1 MSRLKAG
8 DRVRL
13 KVRSLFGWKGT
24 GTVTEIIGNGADPD
38 TFVEILKDGSS
49 EHCTCCRHELAK
61 IRTEAPRP
69 KDGRA

>member
-1 MSRLKAG
+1 MRALKAG

-24 GTVTEIIGNGADPD
+24 GTVSEIIGDGTDPD
-38 TFVEILKDGSS
+38 TPVETLTAGSS

-69 KDGRA
+69 KDGRS

>member
-69 KDGRA
+69 KDGRS

>member
-1 MSRLKAG
+1 MRPLKAG

-24 GTVTEIIGNGADPD
+24 GTVTAVIGGGTDPD
-38 TFVEILKDGSS
+38 VSVEILKDGSS

-61 IRTEAPRP
+61 IRPEVPRP
-69 KDGRA
+69 

>member
-1 MSRLKAG
+1 MRPLKAG

-24 GTVTEIIGNGADPD
+24 GTVSEIIGDGTDPD
-38 TFVEILKDGSS
+38 TDVDILKDGSS

-69 KDGRA
+69 

>member
-1 MSRLKAG
+1 MRALKAG

-24 GTVTEIIGNGADPD
+24 GTVSEIVGDGTDPD
-38 TFVEILKDGSS
+38 TPVEILKDGSS

-69 KDGRA
+69 KDGRS